1 MEVRRIVRLHVDQL
15 RRAANE
21 QAMAVLT
28 PTNENKSIHCPSDR
42 RTMFHIGPTRNKAA
56 SPATQW
62 SFVPRFSGNAQGQVS
77 VEYALLL
84 GIVTATVLFG
94 ALTLGAIQRRSLE
107 ALAPPVK
114 SRDGNRSLPADS
126 RDDVSETLAAI
137 QQRIDVVP
145 IVLSVIS
152 IGLLTLAWH
161 TVRRVRKQLLASP
174 TPEPS
179 DTSSPVAAQ
188 ARYVERRQYILR
200 FLRNA
205 LQNNLGTRLAV
216 RHVMTQPAVT
226 APIQSSAQE
235 LLQIMAEH
243 GVWQVIICD
252 DSRGPVGI
260 VNHRY
265 LKNSRGKCAG
275 EIMSSKPITVPP
287 EMDLS
292 VAITLMLDRDLSCL
306 PVVCDGKL
314 QGVLTT
320 TELAMGLQALMQF
333 VQEIRS
339 NVLV

>member
-1 MEVRRIVRLHVDQL
+1 V
-15 RRAANE
+15 
-21 QAMAVLT
+21 
-28 PTNENKSIHCPSDR
+28 
-42 RTMFHIGPTRNKAA
+42 
-56 SPATQW
+56 SPAAHW
-62 SFVPRFSGNAQGQVS
+62 SIASRFSGNAKGHVS

-94 ALTLGAIQRRSLE
+94 ALTLGVVQRRSLE
-107 ALAPPVK
+107 ALAPPAK
-114 SRDGNRSLPADS
+114 SRDGSRSLPPDS
-126 RDDVSETLAAI
+126 KDKVSEALADI

-145 IVLSVIS
+145 IVLSIIS

-161 TVRRVRKQLLASP
+161 TVRRVRRQLLASP

-205 LQNNLGTRLAV
+205 LRDNLNTRLAV
-216 RHVMTQPAVT
+216 RHVMTQSTVT
-226 APIQSSAQE
+226 ARIQSSVEE
-235 LLQIMAEH
+235 LLQIMAEQ

-252 DSRGPVGI
+252 DSGGPVGI

-265 LKNSRGKCAG
+265 LKNSRGKRAD
-275 EIMSSKPITVPP
+275 EIMWSKPITVPP

-306 PVVCDGKL
+306 PVVFNGKL

-339 NVLV
+339 ESRASPVLEVTAS